1 MRRVLIATIAVA
13 ALAVPGLASAA
24 PVTVKAVT
32 HAQNHPDTTSVPTG
46 YTSDNG
52 PVWALDNLSI
62 QLAATPESGPGNYS
76 VTITVHG
83 SFAAL
88 ANPITGAP
96 YSGNGSVDGTITF
109 DVLASTGPDPGNVP
123 AQQPQATI
131 GAGGVVSGSTS
142 LGGMINQLFDGNA
155 VVVGGGSYSFSY
167 NRIPG
172 PNSSGLGWT
181 LVNGRYTQFG

>member
-1 MRRVLIATIAVA
+1 MRRVLIAAIGVA
-13 ALAVPGLASAA
+13 ALAVPSLASAA
-24 PVTVKAVT
+24 QSSVKAVT
-32 HAQNHPDTTSVPTG
+32 HAANHPDTTSVTTG
-46 YTSDNG
+46 YMSSNG

-62 QLAATPESGPGNYS
+62 QMVATPESGPGNYS
-76 VTITVHG
+76 VTLTTHG

-109 DVLASTGPDPGNVP
+109 DVLSPNSPDPKNVP

-131 GAGGVVSGSTS
+131 DGSGNVSGSTS
-142 LGGMINQLFDGNA
+142 LSDMISQLFDGSA
-155 VVVGGGSYSFSY
+155 AIVGGGSYTFSY

-172 PNSSGLGWT
+172 PDATGPGWT
-181 LVNGRYTQFG
+181 LTNGRYTQFG